1 MIFSLR
7 NLEGPTMERKKILII
22 GMLDSIHLARWLK
35 QFKNKP
41 VDFFLMPSKKFRKI
55 HPELKKL
62 LIGNENAEFY
72 LVKPFIGLEIVGYI
86 DFLISKIG
94 TFFGRNHRVV
104 ILKQLLSKQRFDF
117 VHALEIQGAGY
128 LYSEMPDLVRS
139 KNQLILTN
147 WGSDIYFFGNDVTH
161 NKKISKVISQAAFY
175 SAECVRDYKLLDNY
189 TFSGVK
195 LPCIPNGGGFNGAEL
210 DSFRSITS
218 SRTTILCKGYGG
230 LFGRANLA
238 IPGIKS
244 ALDKFSN
251 ISAYFYSVTPDLEE
265 SIIELRRKYKDRVKY
280 TTVSN
285 PISRE
290 KLLSLFGTARVYIG
304 CSKSDAISTSF
315 LEALVYGAYP
325 IQTNTSCVDE
335 WISKGAHATLVKL
348 DIDEIAMAIAKSL
361 VDDDLVDN
369 AQTFNLIVAKKYCH
383 EDNIQKE
390 AFKFYGL

>member
-1 MIFSLR
+1 
-7 NLEGPTMERKKILII
+7 MERKKILII
-22 GMLDSIHLARWLK
+22 AMLDSIHLARWLK

-41 VDFFLMPSKKFRKI
+41 VDFYLMPSKKFRKI
-55 HPELKKL
+55 HLELKVL
-62 LIGNENAEFY
+62 LKGNEIAKFC
-72 LVKPFIGLEIVGYI
+72 LVKPFIGTTLVGYI

-94 TFFGRNHRVV
+94 TFFRLNHRNV

-128 LYSEMPDLVRS
+128 LYSEMPDSLRH

-147 WGSDIYFFGNDVTH
+147 WGSDIYFFGNDAIH

-175 SAECVRDYKLLDNY
+175 SAECIRDYKLLDKY
-189 TFSGVK
+189 TFSGVR
-195 LPCIPNGGGFNGAEL
+195 LPCIPNSGGFSSSEL
-210 DSFRSITS
+210 NSYKSITS

-230 LFGRANLA
+230 LFGQANLA
-238 IPGIKS
+238 IPGIKL
-244 ALDKFSN
+244 ALDKFN
-251 ISAYFYSVTPDLEE
+251 NMSAFFYSVTPDLED
-265 SIIELRRKYKDRVKY
+265 SIIQLRRDYKDRVEF
-280 TTVSN
+280 TTVRK
-285 PISRE
+285 PISRK
-290 KLLSLFGTARVYIG
+290 KLLSLFETARVYVG

-335 WISKGAHATLVKL
+335 WISKGAHATLVGL
-348 DIDEIAMAIAKSL
+348 DIDEIAMAIEKSL
-361 VDDDLVDN
+361 VDNDLVDN